1 MDYSGSPAIPCRRI
15 VAMVNN
21 LPSTLSN
28 LRIDLDDEIND
39 GWNLFDDTT
48 WEALRAA
55 VGQLVGLKI
64 LELSADG
71 MEGDGNMGEHCR
83 IMVKR
88 EMERFD
94 ALGILRLPG
103 HVID

>member
-1 MDYSGSPAIPCRRI
+1 MDAREASCSRVVTILDQLPA
-15 VAMVNN
+15 
-21 LPSTLSN
+21 TLSD

-88 EMERFD
+88 EMEKFD